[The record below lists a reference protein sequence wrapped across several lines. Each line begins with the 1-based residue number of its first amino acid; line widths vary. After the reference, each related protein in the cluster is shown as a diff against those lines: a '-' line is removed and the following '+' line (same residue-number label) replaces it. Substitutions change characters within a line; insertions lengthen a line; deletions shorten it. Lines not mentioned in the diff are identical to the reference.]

1 MVLLSALFWPSCAIF
16 ERPVEVYVPIEMVV
30 VQRLP
35 NGNWEVMPGL
45 IHDYAKAL
53 ARIKILEAR
62 IRELEKK

>member
-1 MVLLSALFWPSCAIF
+1 
-16 ERPVEVYVPIEMVV
+16 MVV
-30 VQRLP
+30 VQQLP

>member
-1 MVLLSALFWPSCAIF
+1 
-16 ERPVEVYVPIEMVV
+16 MVV
-30 VQRLP
+30 VQQLP
-35 NGNWEVMPGL
+35 NGNWEVTGGL